1 MVGLGSQAVPTRVVS
16 LIPRVVRFSPHRIA
30 LAIILLFF
38 SCVPQADATG
48 NTIGLESYLAGAT
61 AILPDR
67 RKAWNFNLGIGVG
80 TAPEYLGGK
89 DYETVVLPLI
99 DIDWRGRAFASTQ
112 RGLGFSFLR
121 TNAGFRVG
129 ASITYDQ
136 GRDSGDDPILRG
148 LADIDPSFE
157 AGLFFE
163 NYNGPWR
170 ISGNVRKGLQ
180 SDGHNGIIGS
190 LLASFGGRLNQN
202 ASLILGASVTGGDS
216 SYNSSYFSVSG
227 STGGLAEFPAQAGLR
242 DVGGQINFIYLFSE
256 RFYATIDAKTNL
268 YMGDPGKSPVV
279 QEDLPFFIGTVFG
292 IRF

>member
-1 MVGLGSQAVPTRVVS
+1 M
-16 LIPRVVRFSPHRIA
+16 
-30 LAIILLFF
+30 ILVFF
-38 SCVPQADATG
+38 SYVPQADAIG
-48 NTIGLESYLAGAT
+48 NTVGLESYLAGAT

-67 RKAWNFNLGIGVG
+67 RKAWNFNLGIGLG
-80 TAPEYLGGK
+80 TAPEYPGGK
-89 DYETVVLPLI
+89 DYEAVVLPLI

-121 TNAGFRVG
+121 TNSGFRMG
-129 ASITYDQ
+129 TSITYDQ
-136 GRDSGDDPILRG
+136 GRDSDDDPILRG

-157 AGLFFE
+157 AGLFFD

-190 LLASFGGRLNQN
+190 LLVSFGGKLNQKAN
-202 ASLILGASVTGGDS
+202 LILGASVTGGDS

-227 STGGLAEFPAQAGLR
+227 STGGLPAFPAQAGLR
-242 DVGGQINFIYLFSE
+242 DVGAQINFIYLFSE
-256 RFYATIDAKTNL
+256 RTYATIDARTNL

-279 QEDLPFFIGTVFG
+279 QEDLPFFIGTVLG